1 MKRMLVLLLL
11 CFSFSHAKSQYYDDY
26 SYVDGKALSIPDSV
40 TFSTAE
46 LAAYIQSNFKTDGER
61 YRAAYTWI
69 TNNIQYNKDSMYYR
83 FWGEDPERKL
93 SSILKTRRGVCE
105 NFASL
110 LTKLANRCGIICYMV
125 NGYTKPNG
133 FVDYK
138 GHSWCAVYLDKKW
151 YLSDPTW
158 DAGNRNG
165 YRHFLS
171 DPSEFLMNHM
181 PFDYLW
187 QLNER
192 PVSNKEFKQG
202 FTSGKQIG
210 FFNYSDSAFAYLQ
223 SDTLRQME
231 AISRRMK
238 KAGLEADELRTWY
251 AYNEMKIYIVYQE
264 KDMNTFNAAVADLNK
279 AKKQFNEFVQ
289 YRNNHFQPAKTD
301 ADINSIFVS
310 IDSLLNNVST
320 KLLEIGTKVENYQY
334 DTEGLS
340 LNLAKLQA
348 RVKEQKVFLKKY
360 FATNAD
366 ERNSLLH

>member
-1 MKRMLVLLLL
+1 MKRMLVFCLL
-11 CFSFSHAKSQYYDDY
+11 CFAFSNIKAQYYDDY
-26 SYVDGKALSIPDSV
+26 SYVDAKVLSIPDSV
-40 TFSTAE
+40 TFTTADI
-46 LAAYIQSNFKTDGER
+46 ASYIQTNFKTDGER

-93 SSILKTRRGVCE
+93 SSILKSRKGVCE

-110 LTKLANRCGIICYMV
+110 LTRIANRCGITCYMV

-133 FVDYK
+133 IIDYT

-158 DAGNRNG
+158 DAGNRNV
-165 YRHFLS
+165 YRYFLS
-171 DPSEFLMNHM
+171 EPNDFLTTHM

-187 QLNER
+187 QLNVR

-202 FTSGKQIG
+202 FNSGKQIG
-210 FFNYSDSAFAYLQ
+210 FFNYSDSAFAFLQ

-231 AISRRMK
+231 DISRRMK
-238 KAGLEADELRTWY
+238 KAGLEADDLRTWY
-251 AYNEMKIYIVYQE
+251 AYNEMKIFIVYQE

-289 YRNNHFQPAKTD
+289 YRNNHFQPAKSD
-301 ADINSIFVS
+301 AAINAIFIS
-310 IDSLLNNVST
+310 IDSLLKSVAI
-320 KLLEIGTKVENYQY
+320 KLTEIGTRIENYQY
-334 DTEGLS
+334 DTDGLS
-340 LNLAKLQA
+340 LNLGRLQA
-348 RVKEQKVFLKKY
+348 RVKEQKIFLKKY
-360 FATNAD
+360 FATNVN
-366 ERNSLLH
+366 ERSSLLH